1 MKYIRIIISLF
12 QETGKQYTADRG
24 SMLAAALAFYTL
36 FSLAPLL
43 VISIALAEQFLS
55 DTNVQLLLITEIR
68 VIAGTQVSEF
78 VRSLIEGFGENST
91 GLVASIISL
100 GVMIFGASNVF
111 RQLKRALNTV
121 WGVNI
126 EEEQGIVNFLTM
138 NLVSFALLLLI
149 GILLVIA
156 IGMNAAA
163 GMVNTLISNS
173 LPGSVRISFL
183 FEYGIPFVMTV
194 TLFALLFKILPDVTV
209 SWRDV
214 WLGAL
219 VTAVLTGIVLA
230 GLRFYLNISSFG
242 AAYGAAGS
250 LVVLLFLVFYGAQIF
265 LFGAEFTHVFSTR
278 YGSRAEDTS
287 QTNPILE
294 KTIDQ

>member
-1 MKYIRIIISLF
+1 MKYLRIIILLI

-24 SMLAAALAFYTL
+24 SMLAAALAYYTL

-55 DTNVQLLLITEIR
+55 DTNVQLMLISEIR

-78 VRSLIEGFGENST
+78 VRSLIEGFGETST
-91 GLVASIISL
+91 GLVASLLSL
-100 GVMIFGASNVF
+100 GIMIFGASNVF
-111 RQLKRALNTV
+111 RQLKRALNMV
-121 WGVNI
+121 WGVAI
-126 EEEQGIVNFLTM
+126 EEEQGIVNFLM
-138 NLVSFALLLLI
+138 LNLVSFALLLLI
-149 GILLVIA
+149 GILLVVA

-163 GMVNTLISNS
+163 GVVNTLVADA
-173 LPGSVRISFL
+173 LPGSVRVSFL
-183 FEYGIPFVMTV
+183 FEYGIPFFITV
-194 TLFALLFKILPDVTV
+194 TLFALLFKILPDVSV

-214 WLGAL
+214 WLGAV
-219 VTAVLTGIVLA
+219 VTAVLTSIVLI
-230 GLRFYLNISSFG
+230 GLRFYLGISSFG

-278 YGSRAEDTS
+278 YGSRAESSS
-287 QTNPILE
+287 QTELE
-294 KTIDQ
+294 EVIDN

>member
-1 MKYIRIIISLF
+1 MKYLRIIVLLI
-12 QETGKQYTADRG
+12 QETGRQYTADRG
-24 SMLAAALAFYTL
+24 SMLAAALAYYTL
-36 FSLAPLL
+36 FSLVPLL
-43 VISIALAEQFLS
+43 VISIALAEQLLS

-68 VIAGTQVSEF
+68 VVAGPQVSEF
-78 VRSLIEGFGENST
+78 VRSLIEGFGETST

-121 WGVNI
+121 WGVDI
-126 EEEQGIVNFLTM
+126 EEEQGVVNLLMM
-138 NLVSFALLLLI
+138 NLVSFALLLVI

-156 IGMNAAA
+156 IGMNAVA
-163 GMVNTLISNS
+163 GMVNTLVADS
-173 LPGSVRISFL
+173 LPGSVRFSFL
-183 FEYGIPFVMTV
+183 FEYGIPFVITV

-219 VTAVLTGIVLA
+219 VTAVLTSIGLA
-230 GLRFYLNISSFG
+230 GLRLYLSISSFG

-287 QTNPILE
+287 QTRPILE
-294 KTIDQ
+294 ETIDT